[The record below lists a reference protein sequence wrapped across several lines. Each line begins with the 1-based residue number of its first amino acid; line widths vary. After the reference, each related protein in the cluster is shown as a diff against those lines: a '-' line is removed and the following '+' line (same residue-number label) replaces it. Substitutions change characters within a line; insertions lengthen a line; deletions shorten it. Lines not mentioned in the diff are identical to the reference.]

1 MKLNKL
7 ETLEQEISDYCT
19 KENLPNWYTIDELLE
34 LNQVKNHHI
43 TLTYHQVKQFY
54 KFKEQLQK
62 YY

>member
-19 KENLPNWYTIDELLE
+19 KENLPKWHTIDELLQ
-34 LNQVKNHHI
+34 LDLTYNQVKQ
-43 TLTYHQVKQFY
+43 LY